1 MLAPKSGFTLQSI
14 PNNNEDYTSLDSPK
28 LNSFI
33 DSQELILMTQRAYE
47 DDIRKLKEIERSKN
61 EINNRLI
68 LHQKMLVSLQSGSSG
83 DSERRSIG

>member
-1 MLAPKSGFTLQSI
+1 
-14 PNNNEDYTSLDSPK
+14 
-28 LNSFI
+28 
-33 DSQELILMTQRAYE
+33 MTQRAYE